1 MNSTARHRFDGYIL
15 GVGTPCSRRFVVGCW
30 QRSPFGAF
38 ADIMVAH
45 PDGARELIAPNEEV
59 GAYVCETYQFD
70 QVTLSDVH
78 VARTSSK
85 WVIATDRSRLSATFG
100 RRRLLGY
107 PLRLVRGPLIHPVT
121 ARLSNPLARR
131 LVEGVQKHGS
141 AGHGAHEYY
150 VAQDLRRVA
159 TLSGSWEG
167 EPIGVLA
174 PVTPAPQFGFS
185 STPQIPS
192 LTRVTTF
199 IDRPGA

>member
-15 GVGTPCSRRFVVGCW
+15 GVGTPCGRRFVVGCW

-45 PDGARELIAPNEEV
+45 PDGARELIARNEEV
-59 GAYVCETYQFD
+59 GAYVCETHQFD

-85 WVIATDRSRLSATFG
+85 WVIATDRSRLSYVRSSQA
-100 RRRLLGY
+100 LG
-107 PLRLVRGPLIHPVT
+107 L
-121 ARLSNPLARR
+121 PLAPGPWTAHGTI
-131 LVEGVQKHGS
+131 VEPAGSSPRGGVQTHGS

-150 VAQDLRRVA
+150 VAEDLRRVA

-192 LTRVTTF
+192 DACHLVH
-199 IDRPGA
+199 

>member
-1 MNSTARHRFDGYIL
+1 MVADSSWGDGSA
-15 GVGTPCSRRFVVGCW
+15 PRSA
-30 QRSPFGAF
+30 RSPTSWW
-38 ADIMVAH
+38 
-45 PDGARELIAPNEEV
+45 PTRTARELIAPNEEV

-121 ARLSNPLARR
+121 ARLSTPLARR
-131 LVEGVQKHGS
+131 LVEGVQTHGS

-185 STPQIPS
+185 STADS
-192 LTRVTTF
+192 LSDACHHVH
-199 IDRPGA
+199 